1 MRDKSKKRQL
11 IMEAALQVFVE
22 HGYEKTKIIDVAR
35 TAGIGKGTVYE
46 YFESKEALFCC
57 ILEEYCEYYKEGVRK
72 ILVDLND
79 AGCKEKLLSVIHM
92 EEELK
97 DQVHLKSLNPVQLM
111 TEFTNFPGLKQ
122 AIHVMLKFKFDTVCE
137 ILNEG
142 VKNGEFRSVNIPLA
156 TAALMGASSTLD
168 MISAQAEGPGACE
181 KGEEPLVAAE
191 HLGGFTDENLLDLLI
206 HGLKA

>member
-72 ILVDLND
+72 ILSDLND
-79 AGCKEKLLSVIHM
+79 AGCQEKLLSVIRM

-97 DQVHLKSLNPVQLM
+97 DQVHLKSLNPIQLM

-122 AIHVMLKFKFDTVCE
+122 AIQVMLKFKFDTVCE

-156 TAALMGASSTLD
+156 TAALMGASSAVDL
-168 MISAQAEGPGACE
+168 ISDEIQDY
-181 KGEEPLVAAE
+181 
-191 HLGGFTDENLLDLLI
+191 TDENLLDLMI

>member
-79 AGCKEKLLSVIHM
+79 AGCKEKLLSVIRM

-97 DQVHLKSLNPVQLM
+97 DQVHLKSLNPIQLM

-122 AIHVMLKFKFDTVCE
+122 AIQVMLKFKFDTVCE

-156 TAALMGASSTLD
+156 TAALMGASSAVDL
-168 MISAQAEGPGACE
+168 ISDEIQDY
-181 KGEEPLVAAE
+181 
-191 HLGGFTDENLLDLLI
+191 TDENLLDLLI

>member
-79 AGCKEKLLSVIHM
+79 AGCQEKLLSVIRM
-92 EEELK
+92 EEDLK
-97 DQVHLKSLNPVQLM
+97 DQVRLKSLNPLQLM
-111 TEFTNFPGLKQ
+111 TEFSNFPGLKQ
-122 AIHVMLKFKFDTVCE
+122 AIQTMLKFKFETVCG
-137 ILNEG
+137 ILKEG
-142 VKNGEFRSVNIPLA
+142 VKTGEFRPVNIPLA
-156 TAALMGASSTLD
+156 TAALMGASSAVDL
-168 MISAQAEGPGACE
+168 ISDEIQDY
-181 KGEEPLVAAE
+181 
-191 HLGGFTDENLLDLLI
+191 TDENLLDLLI
-206 HGLKA
+206 RGMKA

>member
-72 ILVDLND
+72 ILSDLKD
-79 AGCKEKLLSVIHM
+79 TGCQEKLLSVIHM

-142 VKNGEFRSVNIPLA
+142 VKNGEFRPVNIPLA
-156 TAALMGASSTLD
+156 TAALMGASSAVDL
-168 MISAQAEGPGACE
+168 IS
-181 KGEEPLVAAE
+181 
-191 HLGGFTDENLLDLLI
+191 DEIQVYSDESLLDLLI

>member
-1 MRDKSKKRQL
+1 
-11 IMEAALQVFVE
+11 MEAALQVFVE

-72 ILVDLND
+72 ILSDLKD
-79 AGCKEKLLSVIHM
+79 TGCQEKLLSVIRM

-122 AIHVMLKFKFDTVCE
+122 AIQVMLKFKFDTVCE

-142 VKNGEFRSVNIPLA
+142 VKNGEFRPVNIPLA
-156 TAALMGASSTLD
+156 TAALMGASSAVDL
-168 MISAQAEGPGACE
+168 ISDEIQDY
-181 KGEEPLVAAE
+181 
-191 HLGGFTDENLLDLLI
+191 TDENLLDLMI

>member
-79 AGCKEKLLSVIHM
+79 AGCKEKLLSVIRM

-97 DQVHLKSLNPVQLM
+97 DQVHLTSLNPVQLM

-122 AIHVMLKFKFDTVCE
+122 AIQVMLKFKFDTVCE

-156 TAALMGASSTLD
+156 TAALMGASSAVDL
-168 MISAQAEGPGACE
+168 ISDEIQDY
-181 KGEEPLVAAE
+181 
-191 HLGGFTDENLLDLLI
+191 TDENLLDLMI

>member
-72 ILVDLND
+72 ILSDLKD
-79 AGCKEKLLSVIHM
+79 TGCQEKLLSVIRM

-122 AIHVMLKFKFDTVCE
+122 AIQVMLKFKFDTVCE

-142 VKNGEFRSVNIPLA
+142 VKNGEFRPVNIPLA
-156 TAALMGASSTLD
+156 TAALMGASSAVDL
-168 MISAQAEGPGACE
+168 ISDEIQDY
-181 KGEEPLVAAE
+181 
-191 HLGGFTDENLLDLLI
+191 TDENLLDLMI

>member
-72 ILVDLND
+72 ILSDLKD
-79 AGCKEKLLSVIHM
+79 TGCQEKLLSVIRM

-122 AIHVMLKFKFDTVCE
+122 AIQVMLKFKFDTVCE

-156 TAALMGASSTLD
+156 TAALMGASSAVDL
-168 MISAQAEGPGACE
+168 ISDEIQDY
-181 KGEEPLVAAE
+181 
-191 HLGGFTDENLLDLLI
+191 TDENLLDLMI

>member
-79 AGCKEKLLSVIHM
+79 AGCQEKLLSVIRM

-122 AIHVMLKFKFDTVCE
+122 AIQVMLKFKFDTVCE

-156 TAALMGASSTLD
+156 TAALMGASSAVDL
-168 MISAQAEGPGACE
+168 ISDEIQDY
-181 KGEEPLVAAE
+181 
-191 HLGGFTDENLLDLLI
+191 TDENLLDLMI

>member
-1 MRDKSKKRQL
+1 MKDKSKKRQL
-11 IMEAALQVFVE
+11 IMDAALQVFVE
-22 HGYEKTKIIDVAR
+22 HGYEKTKIIDVAQI
-35 TAGIGKGTVYE
+35 AGIGKGTVYE

-72 ILVDLND
+72 ILVDWKD
-79 AGCKEKLLSVIHM
+79 AGCQEKLLSVIRM
-92 EEELK
+92 EDDLK
-97 DQVHLKSLNPVQLM
+97 HQVHLKSLNPVQLM

-122 AIHVMLKFKFDTVCE
+122 AIQVMLKFKFDTVCD

-142 VKNGEFRSVNIPLA
+142 VRKGEFRPVNIPLA

-168 MISAQAEGPGACE
+168 MISAQVEGAGNCGEGA
-181 KGEEPLVAAE
+181 EPLVAAE
-191 HLGGFTDENLLDLLI
+191 CLCGFTDENLLDLLI

>member
-79 AGCKEKLLSVIHM
+79 AGCKEKLLSVIRM

-97 DQVHLKSLNPVQLM
+97 DQVHLKSLNPIQLM

-122 AIHVMLKFKFDTVCE
+122 AIQVMLKFKFDTVCE
-137 ILNEG
+137 TLNEG
-142 VKNGEFRSVNIPLA
+142 VKNGEFRPVNIPLA
-156 TAALMGASSTLD
+156 TAALMGASSAVDL
-168 MISAQAEGPGACE
+168 IS
-181 KGEEPLVAAE
+181 
-191 HLGGFTDENLLDLLI
+191 DEIQVYSDESLLDLLI
-206 HGLKA
+206 YGLKA

>member
-79 AGCKEKLLSVIHM
+79 AGCKEKLLSVIRM

-122 AIHVMLKFKFDTVCE
+122 AIQVMLKFKFDTVCE

-142 VKNGEFRSVNIPLA
+142 VKNGEFRPVNIPLA
-156 TAALMGASSTLD
+156 TAALMGASSAVDL
-168 MISAQAEGPGACE
+168 ISDEIQDY
-181 KGEEPLVAAE
+181 
-191 HLGGFTDENLLDLLI
+191 TDENLLDLMI

>member
-79 AGCKEKLLSVIHM
+79 AGCQEKLLSVIRM
-92 EEELK
+92 EEDLK
-97 DQVHLKSLNPVQLM
+97 DQVRLKSLNPLQLM
-111 TEFTNFPGLKQ
+111 TEFSNFPGLKQ
-122 AIHVMLKFKFDTVCE
+122 AIQTMLKFKFETVCG
-137 ILNEG
+137 ILKEG
-142 VKNGEFRSVNIPLA
+142 VKTGEFRPVNIPLA

-168 MISAQAEGPGACE
+168 MISAQMEGTETCGEGA
-181 KGEEPLVAAE
+181 EPLVAAE
-191 HLGGFTDENLLDLLI
+191 HLGDFTDENLLELMI
-206 HGLKA
+206 FGLRA

>member
-1 MRDKSKKRQL
+1 MKDKSKKRQL
-11 IMEAALQVFVE
+11 IMDAALQVFVE
-22 HGYEKTKIIDVAR
+22 HGYEKTKIIDVAQV
-35 TAGIGKGTVYE
+35 AGIGKGTVYE

-79 AGCKEKLLSVIHM
+79 AGCKEKLLSVIRM

-122 AIHVMLKFKFDTVCE
+122 AIQVMLKFKFDTVCE

-156 TAALMGASSTLD
+156 TAALMGASSAVDL
-168 MISAQAEGPGACE
+168 ISDEIQDY
-181 KGEEPLVAAE
+181 
-191 HLGGFTDENLLDLLI
+191 TDENLLDLMI

>member
-79 AGCKEKLLSVIHM
+79 AGCKEKLLSVIRM

-97 DQVHLKSLNPVQLM
+97 DQVHLKSLNPIQLM

-122 AIHVMLKFKFDTVCE
+122 AIQVMLKFKFDTVCE

-156 TAALMGASSTLD
+156 TAALMGASSAVDL
-168 MISAQAEGPGACE
+168 IS
-181 KGEEPLVAAE
+181 
-191 HLGGFTDENLLDLLI
+191 DEIQVYSDESLLDLLI
-206 HGLKA
+206 YGLIA

>member
-72 ILVDLND
+72 ILSDLKD
-79 AGCKEKLLSVIHM
+79 TGCQEKLLSVIH
-92 EEELK
+92 
-97 DQVHLKSLNPVQLM
+97 M

-142 VKNGEFRSVNIPLA
+142 VKNGEFRPVNIPLA
-156 TAALMGASSTLD
+156 TAALMGASSAVDL
-168 MISAQAEGPGACE
+168 IS
-181 KGEEPLVAAE
+181 
-191 HLGGFTDENLLDLLI
+191 DEIQVYSDESLLDLLI
-206 HGLKA
+206 YGLKA